1 MRKIALALGL
11 TCISFGS
18 MCMEASVNIYFKY
31 REPAQTLSSDD
42 LRRLKESTDPKANY
56 LYSFITTI
64 QPEKDERSQDLLVL
78 LNCIAKA
85 FVAND
90 SLGATWFKT
99 AFPNNADDDKPD
111 YAQFESI
118 LRAYSDS
125 IDYCNQMAKNPTL
138 GSFEN
143 LDQCKFE
150 LACAR
155 SDIDRLQKD
164 AQVKNQKIHE
174 LEVSH
179 MPPQRLFEV
188 NEIKEML
195 LDNNKKVDAKYE
207 QTLAEKDKVIYDLTQ
222 KVTILQNAEKLP
234 NSDAQKEIQSL
245 KDELV
250 KANQKND
257 TLVTTITILQSQ
269 IREAQKTSEEK
280 KD

>member
-1 MRKIALALGL
+1 MSKFI
-11 TCISFGS
+11 
-18 MCMEASVNIYFKY
+18 
-31 REPAQTLSSDD
+31 
-42 LRRLKESTDPKANY
+42 KE
-56 LYSFITTI
+56 I
-64 QPEKDERSQDLLVL
+64 QPAKYESSQDLLVL

-90 SLGATWFKT
+90 PLGATWFKT
-99 AFPNNADDDKPD
+99 AFPNNADDDQPD
-111 YAQFESI
+111 FALFESI

-125 IDYCNQMAKNPTL
+125 IDYCNQMAKNSNL

-143 LDQCKFE
+143 LDHCKFA

-195 LDNNKKVDAKYE
+195 LDNNKKFDAKYE

-234 NSDAQKEIQSL
+234 NSDAHKEIQSL

-257 TLVTTITILQSQ
+257 TLVATITILQSQ

>member
-18 MCMEASVNIYFKY
+18 MCMKASVDIYSKY
-31 REPAQTLSSDD
+31 CTQAPTLSSDD
-42 LRRLKESTDPKANY
+42 LRRLSESTDPRANY

-90 SLGATWFKT
+90 PLGATWFKT
-99 AFPNNADDDKPD
+99 AFPNNADDDQPD
-111 YAQFESI
+111 FALFESI

-125 IDYCNQMAKNPTL
+125 IDYCNQMAKNSNL

-143 LDQCKFE
+143 LDHCKFA

-188 NEIKEML
+188 GEIKKMF
-195 LDNNKKVDAKYE
+195 DNNKKVDANYE
-207 QTLAEKDKVIYDLTQ
+207 QTLAEKEKVINDLTH
-222 KVTILQNAEKLP
+222 KVKNLQNAAELQ
-234 NSDAQKEIQSL
+234 NSDVEKKIKGL

-257 TLVTTITILQSQ
+257 VLTTTISMLQSQ
-269 IREAQKTSEEK
+269 ISEASKTSEK
-280 KD
+280 NKD